1 MKILVFEYSTGGGFN
16 KIDLPEAFVSEGL
29 IMLNALLDCLAQ
41 IQDVELM
48 LMLDCRVYETVNT
61 AGIDTVLIQPHHD
74 TLYEFEHLAAQ
85 CDAVW
90 PVAPEFDGILEI
102 LCQRVASLSKYL
114 LTSPASVVRLTGNK
128 WLTFNELTRHHIA
141 TVETR
146 LFKDVSYAAG
156 EWLIKPV
163 DGAGC
168 NNSYLVANEQD
179 FASLPEKLPE
189 NGEFI
194 IQPHLRGEKTSLSCL
209 FEEGQGWLLCVNLQ
223 KFELV
228 DKQYQLTEITVNY
241 TSDLQK
247 YGRIVKEIARAFPAL
262 WGYAGIDL
270 IETADGIVVLE
281 INPRL
286 TTSFA
291 GIQAARGINVAQ
303 CVLDLLSGNKLP
315 IPQNDKSV
323 TLTLPKDCHA
333 L

>member
-16 KIDLPEAFVSEGL
+16 KTDLPVALASEGL
-29 IMLNALLDCLAQ
+29 IMLNALLDCLCQ
-41 IQDVELM
+41 IQDAELM
-48 LMLDCRVYETVNT
+48 LMLDCRVSDAVNT
-61 AGIDTVLIQPHHD
+61 AGIDTVLIQSHHD
-74 TLYEFEHLAAQ
+74 TLYEFEQLAAQ

-90 PVAPEFDGILEI
+90 PVAPEFDGILEM
-102 LCQRVASLSKYL
+102 LCQLVESLRKLL

-163 DGAGC
+163 GGAGC
-168 NNSYLVANEQD
+168 NNSYLMTSEQD
-179 FASLPEKLPE
+179 FKLLPEKLPE
-189 NGEFI
+189 SGEFI
-194 IQPHLRGEKTSLSCL
+194 IQPHLQGEKTSLSCL
-209 FEEGQGWLLCVNLQ
+209 FKEGQGWLLCVNLQ

-228 DKQYQLTEITVNY
+228 DKQYQLKEITVNY

-247 YGRIVKEIARAFPAL
+247 YDSLVKEIARAFPAL

-303 CVLDLLSGNKLP
+303 CVLDLLNGNTFP

>member
-16 KIDLPEAFVSEGL
+16 TTDLPEALASEGL
-29 IMLNALLDCLAQ
+29 IMLNALLDCL
-41 IQDVELM
+41 IQVKAVELI
-48 LMLDCRVYETVNT
+48 LMLDWRLSDAVNT
-61 AGIDTVLIQPHHD
+61 VGMDTVFIQPQHD
-74 TLYEFEHLAAQ
+74 TFYEFERLAAR

-90 PVAPEFDGILEI
+90 PIAPEFDGILEI
-102 LCQRVASLSKYL
+102 LCQQVESLNKYL
-114 LTSPASVVRLTGNK
+114 LTSPASAVRLTGNK

-146 LFKDVSYAAG
+146 LFKDVSYTAG

-168 NNSYLVANEQD
+168 NNSYLIANEQD
-179 FASLPEKLPE
+179 FASLAKKLPK

-194 IQPHLRGEKTSLSCL
+194 IQPHLEGDKTSLSCL
-209 FEEGQGWLLCVNLQ
+209 FKDGQGWLLCANLQ
-223 KFELV
+223 HFQLLNE
-228 DKQYQLTEITVNY
+228 QYQLKSITVNY

-247 YGRIVKEIARAFPAL
+247 YGSIVKKIASAFPAL

-291 GIQAARGINVAQ
+291 GIQAARGINVGQ
-303 CVLDLLSGNKLP
+303 CVLDLLTGNRLP
-315 IPQNDKSV
+315 NPQHDKSV
-323 TLTLPKDCHA
+323 TLTLEKDCHA
-333 L
+333 V

>member
-16 KIDLPEAFVSEGL
+16 KTGLPEALASEGL
-29 IMLNALLDCLAQ
+29 IMLNALLDCLCQ
-41 IQDVELM
+41 IQDAELM
-48 LMLDCRVYETVNT
+48 LMLDWRVYDAVNT
-61 AGIDTVLIQPHHD
+61 AGINTVLIRPSHD
-74 TLYEFEHLAAQ
+74 TLYEFAQLAAQ

-102 LCQRVASLSKYL
+102 LCQQVESLRKLL
-114 LTSPASVVRLTGNK
+114 LTSPASIVRLTGNK

-146 LFKDVSYAAG
+146 LFKDDFYTAG

-168 NNSYLVANEQD
+168 NNSYLIANEQD

-194 IQPHLRGEKTSLSCL
+194 IQPHLQGEKTSLSCL
-209 FEEGQGWLLCVNLQ
+209 FKDGQGWLLCVNLQ

-228 DKQYQLTEITVNY
+228 DKQYQLKEITINY
-241 TSDLQK
+241 TSYLQK
-247 YGRIVKEIARAFPAL
+247 YDSIVRDIASAFPAL

-303 CVLDLLSGNKLP
+303 CVLDLLKGNTLP
-315 IPQNDKSV
+315 SPQNDKSV

-333 L
+333 H